1 MKNITYKGFN
11 IGFCEEGSV
20 SHGRG
25 MRAFVDVSEYE
36 SEYYTNL
43 DNAKAAIDFWESGD
57 EQAYL
62 LHLELTS

>member
-20 SHGRG
+20 SYGHG
-25 MRAFVDVSEYE
+25 MRVFVDISEYE

-43 DNAKAAIDFWESGD
+43 DNAKAAIDCWELAV

-62 LHLELTS
+62 RHLEQTR